1 EQTIVVDTEI
11 GTDGD
16 DATKAVSID
25 SITEDTADATDFITR
40 DNQLVISGSVDLAE
54 GDSLTV
60 NFNGTDYTTDNGL
73 SIADGKWTLDVT
85 GTTLAYGSY
94 DVTATVTDTAGNSD
108 KAE

>member
-1 EQTIVVDTEI
+1 M
-11 GTDGD
+11 
-16 DATKAVSID
+16 
-25 SITEDTADATDFITR
+25 
-40 DNQLVISGSVDLAE
+40 DLAE

-85 GTTLAYGSY
+85 GTTLADGSY

-108 KAE
+108 KAEQTIVVDTEIGTDGDDATKAVSIDSITEDTRMRPTSSPVTTSW